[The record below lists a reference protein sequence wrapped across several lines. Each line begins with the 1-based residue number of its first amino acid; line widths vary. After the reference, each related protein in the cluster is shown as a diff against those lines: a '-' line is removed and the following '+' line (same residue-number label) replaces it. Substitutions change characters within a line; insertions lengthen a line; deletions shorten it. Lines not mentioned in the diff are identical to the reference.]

1 MAALDGF
8 TRASDQD
15 FFRIEAHR
23 LVTAP
28 SIAITGQDAR
38 QFYEHLVEDE
48 KGDAAKMEKRSRRK
62 GQLRRESR
70 HGRSRGQER
79 TANGQLN
86 PEGGGAVVPSVNG
99 ERGEGER
106 GDEERRGEL
115 QGLRLLRFAHE
126 GDTCALKDLLTKGA
140 DINFQ
145 DSYLWTS
152 LMCASYAGHRE
163 AVRLLLQRGAA
174 WVGVVDLQ
182 GLDARDLAMK
192 AGHKEVVEELD
203 SFGKRPAKASK
214 PVKSA
219 PCPRWCESC
228 RTSYTG
234 PTSSHLSS
242 TLHLFNLHRP
252 PPTPS
257 YCLPASSTSY
267 QMMLRCGWAP
277 GSGLG
282 PEGSGAHQPVPT
294 VLKRDTEGLGYGHG
308 KKARVTHFKAMDV
321 QAVLG
326 EKGRRRK
333 EEERRVGRGVR
344 REEERK
350 REQRD
355 KNWERDFRSSF
366 YL

>member
-62 GQLRRESR
+62 GQLRR
-70 HGRSRGQER
+70 
-79 TANGQLN
+79 
-86 PEGGGAVVPSVNG
+86 GAVVPSVNG

-182 GLDARDLAMK
+182 GRDARDLAMK
-192 AGHKEVVEELD
+192 GNAPSVQSG
-203 SFGKRPAKASK
+203 SF
-214 PVKSA
+214 A

-350 REQRD
+350 REQKD